1 MVQPENGNDSKD
13 TDLQH
18 SIEEDFNNWK
28 TLRIEID
35 IEMNTETIQQHNT
48 NNSGL
53 AHPLLGIDLAYA
65 ASIVSSIQSYETETK
80 EGIEIIQ
87 EIAVNLSSLLSS
99 ISSSRNQLVNTDIE
113 FIENEDLKK
122 CDVNYIDN
130 DEDTMSDDDAAS
142 ITDVN
147 DDNDDESVDGDND
160 DNNMVENGG
169 GGGVL
174 YNENDIDSCDDEL
187 VMEKMVGGSPLDRLV
202 LINRIEE
209 DGLANGKLK

>member
-65 ASIVSSIQSYETETK
+65 ASIVSNIQSYETETK

-99 ISSSRNQLVNTDIE
+99 ISRSRNQLVNTDIE
-113 FIENEDLKK
+113 FIENEVKK
-122 CDVNYIDN
+122 
-130 DEDTMSDDDAAS
+130 EDTGKKKETKTPEKVVENQIDIYDFSDDLRTFKS
-142 ITDVN
+142 DVYN
-147 DDNDDESVDGDND
+147 DFTTKYNSVLENESFKYTVSD
-160 DNNMVENGG
+160 
-169 GGGVL
+169 
-174 YNENDIDSCDDEL
+174 
-187 VMEKMVGGSPLDRLV
+187 
-202 LINRIEE
+202 
-209 DGLANGKLK
+209 